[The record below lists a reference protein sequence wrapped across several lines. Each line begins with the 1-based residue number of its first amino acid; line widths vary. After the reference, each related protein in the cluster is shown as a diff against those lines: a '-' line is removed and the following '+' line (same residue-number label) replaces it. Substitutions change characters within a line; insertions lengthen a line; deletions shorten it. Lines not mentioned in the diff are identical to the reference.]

1 MEMTTRTS
9 FKTTGVTAQ
18 DEKINAHEKEIS
30 LQSSCDWDSIS
41 YLHNLGLLDGSLGYI
56 QIQLKPACPAKDTVL
71 FSTGYLTFPRSNQV
85 WKAADLS
92 CARVTKE
99 ESGMF

>member
-1 MEMTTRTS
+1 MEVTTRTS

-30 LQSSCDWDSIS
+30 LQSSCNWDSLS
-41 YLHNLGLLDGSLGYI
+41 YLHTWGFLDGSLGYI
-56 QIQLKPACPAKDTVL
+56 QIHLKPAWSAKDTVL
-71 FSTGYLTFPRSNQV
+71 FSTGNLTFPRSNQV
-85 WKAADLS
+85 WKAADSL

-99 ESGMF
+99 ESRMF